1 MKFFIP
7 NVKHLDSFGKVIVSL
22 YFVPWWIHSSTEFT
36 LTTVTCSE
44 NLTALQTE
52 LVSTHCLLSLPARN
66 FILFPFLLVCLFLLC
81 LRTGARGE
89 KSCDQQLHI
98 ANIGF
103 SYNTEIPLHG
113 YSHFSNPLEIQF
125 LFQVLLI
132 LSSVRLLPL
141 SQPGFHRRQSPPPP
155 DTPSCWLLSSSSP
168 ALFATALKLSHWL
181 WINFQVAAL

>member
-1 MKFFIP
+1 MLFAFSVDTEII
-7 NVKHLDSFGKVIVSL
+7 LSL
-22 YFVPWWIHSSTEFT
+22 QIL

-52 LVSTHCLLSLPARN
+52 LVTTYCLLSLPART

-81 LRTGARGE
+81 LRTGARAE

-103 SYNTEIPLHG
+103 SYNTETQLHG
-113 YSHFSNPLEIQF
+113 YSHFSNPLKIQF

-141 SQPGFHRRQSPPPP
+141 SQPGLHHRQLPPPP
-155 DTPSCWLLSSSSP
+155 DTPSCRLLSSSSP
-168 ALFATALKLSHWL
+168 ALFASALKLSH
-181 WINFQVAAL
+181 